1 MNKKSKIKKR
11 NDMIKECEITLNKS
25 YKAEYLINLMRAKNF
40 PPNNGVTFKKKGKIY
55 SINIKIKK
63 IK

>member
-1 MNKKSKIKKR
+1 
-11 NDMIKECEITLNKS
+11 MIKESEITLSKS
-25 YKAEYLINLMRAKNF
+25 YTAEYLINLMRAKNF

-55 SINIKIKK
+55 SINIKINE